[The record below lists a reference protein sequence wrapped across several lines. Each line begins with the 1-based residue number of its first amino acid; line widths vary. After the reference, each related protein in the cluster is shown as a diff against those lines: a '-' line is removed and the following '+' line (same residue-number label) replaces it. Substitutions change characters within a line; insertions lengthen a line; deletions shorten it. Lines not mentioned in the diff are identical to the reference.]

1 MSAPVQRELAL
12 GCLMVGG
19 LVFWAGVF
27 LFIIYWFL
35 GGSP

>member
-19 LVFWAGVF
+19 FVFWVCVS
-27 LFIIYWFL
+27 LFIYWWL
-35 GGSP
+35 